1 MVKKISTDF
10 RDESFTLYNE
20 KISGLKELCTD
31 IIKEYENTK
40 KIRNDLKE
48 RCLKSMEKIL
58 TAFYVENIYKKRR
71 LHIGIFIPLT
81 KSRYYNSRYF
91 EKKYKMSFSG
101 TRLALRI
108 LTSLNYL
115 QIKSKS
121 VFDLKNPEN
130 NKATVYKQS
139 NKLSIKFSKYNI
151 QITKNIKVFNT
162 IIVRDSEKNDVTEII
177 DLNKI
182 VWKQKTEIT
191 EKLNNHLEKF
201 KIYMYE
207 EKFDKYLYI
216 KPEELYYHRVFNNC
230 SSFRG
235 GRFYSKI
242 QNEKKEYRKNIT
254 IQKEPCVE
262 IDFSSLHLSM
272 IHALEDI
279 ILTKEQID
287 NLYEIDGLPLYE
299 RNHIKILINVLFN
312 SKSLEEAVKASA
324 YTFRKSKK
332 NLRWARETKENTG
345 FVKKYKKEKKEL
357 DELIERKN
365 KLKSKLIEENIQNN
379 DELIEEIIK
388 NNDELKEINED
399 IKIKERKMNGYKFR
413 IYNKD
418 LSLSDSIKEA
428 YDKIFKKYPFL
439 ENYIT
444 EIPYGLRLQ
453 NLDSK
458 IMEGII
464 NDCCEKKRNICIIPI
479 HDSVIVRKKYQKI
492 VEDIMISNYKKIFPN
507 QKYVGLKSTDYIV
520 PLTNKDK
527 EDEKQLRDAFGINI
541 DLSSYTYNGHYGQQ
555 SKDEETHINILDF
568 DKSNTSEDS
577 NKEYEEEFMDYE
589 QQQWKDEV
597 ESMKMFGLLQ
607 YEIEEV
613 YIPETGERKVYYYD
627 DLSERTVLINHFH

>member
-10 RDESFTLYNE
+10 RDESFTVYNE

-58 TAFYVENIYKKRR
+58 TTFYVENIYKKRR

-91 EKKYKMSFSG
+91 KKKYKMSFSG
-101 TRLALRI
+101 TKLALNI

-139 NKLSIKFSKYNI
+139 NKLSIKFNEYNI

-162 IIVRDSEKNDVTEII
+162 IIVRDSEKNDITEII

-191 EKLNNHLEKF
+191 EKLNNHLKKF

-207 EKFDKYLYI
+207 EKFDKYSYI

-287 NLYEIDGLPLYE
+287 NLYEIDGLPLYK

-312 SKSLEEAVKASA
+312 SKSLEEAVKAAA

-332 NLRWARETKENTG
+332 NLRWARETKENAV
-345 FVKKYKKEKKEL
+345 FVKKYKKEKKGL

-365 KLKSKLIEENIQNN
+365 KLKSKLIEENIQ
-379 DELIEEIIK
+379 

-520 PLTNKDK
+520 PPTNKD
-527 EDEKQLRDAFGINI
+527 E
-541 DLSSYTYNGHYGQQ
+541 
-555 SKDEETHINILDF
+555 
-568 DKSNTSEDS
+568 
-577 NKEYEEEFMDYE
+577 EYEEEFIYYE
-589 QQQWKDEV
+589 QQWE
-597 ESMKMFGLLQ
+597 EEIASMKMFGLLE

-613 YIPETGERKVYYYD
+613 YNPETGERKAYYYD
-627 DLSERTVLINHFH
+627 KLTERTVLVNDFF